1 MIVRSKTNK
10 SHYSNIPLYKPNK
23 DEVEQIKKVLIG
35 AKCFLSYKKLKT
47 KYACYCSLCDKYN
60 IYTLDEF
67 KQIRASKYCPKC
79 LRKVTTTTKQ
89 YLSLRDFIIIR
100 KDKHIY
106 GYKVAMKWQFN
117 KKIKAYIDQCL
128 YTTGNEISYR
138 KGCVRNMYSLGD
150 SYDNEHWH
158 KCDTSKYLGFFYDI
172 DQKRN
177 WYYNPEISKKQ
188 LYESYI
194 LPDMKSNQ
202 EKLIK
207 ENLFNENQI
216 YYILNFD
223 LKTPKEVIKY
233 NRYITENSYTYLLDK
248 PLNIY
253 YLDYLSR
260 NKINFKDYR
269 DYMQDCI
276 TLDMKIGK
284 PKNFNEEHKKL
295 ADMITELM
303 NKDKKGMIKRRYNKL
318 SSHSYINK
326 DVEIKPFKTVRE
338 IINAGNKLNNCIGT
352 YINDYAK
359 GKTDLYYLAKSNK
372 LLACIEIKKGILE
385 QARIINNKQCNDPAI
400 KKWCKLNNFAL
411 ERN

>member
-23 DEVEQIKKVLIG
+23 DEIEQIKKVLIG

-47 KYACYCSLCDKYN
+47 KYACYCSWCNDYKL
-60 IYTLDEF
+60 YTKDEF
-67 KQIRASKYCPKC
+67 KQIRASKYCPVC
-79 LRKVTTTTKQ
+79 LRQVKTTTMQHLT
-89 YLSLRDFIIIR
+89 SRDFITIR

-106 GYKVAMKWQFN
+106 GYKVGMKWEFN
-117 KKIKAYIDQCL
+117 KSIKTFISQCL

-150 SYDNEHWH
+150 SYESEHWY

-172 DQKRN
+172 KAN
-177 WYYNPEISKKQ
+177 NNYYYKNEKTKKQ
-188 LYESYI
+188 LYESYK

-233 NRYITENSYTYLLDK
+233 NRYITDNHYTFLLDK

-260 NKINFKDYR
+260 NKINIKDYR

-276 TLDMKIGK
+276 TLDKKIGK

-295 ADMITELM
+295 ADIVTELM

-372 LLACIEIKKGILE
+372 ILACIEIKKGILE